1 MFDNTNEGH
10 LDIPINI
17 QSENLSDDITPT
29 TDTKTINPNQ
39 ESENMEVHKHPHHV
53 SHKKKWGEYLL
64 EFLMIFLAVF
74 LGFLAEYQLEHVIEK
89 QRANDFALSLQ
100 RDLVTD
106 TAVFNMNIERLII
119 SKKKIDTLVGI
130 LSNTKEAQKKVSF
143 IYNLSAYAFI
153 LPISTP
159 TESTLQQLLNSGS
172 LRYLKDNLLV
182 DSIKI
187 YNNSIQL
194 FKNFAATSSSFNN
207 EFRKSQLQVIEINPV
222 IQFLEEDGLLSN
234 STARNISDST
244 FFSNR
249 QLLTIEP
256 LRLKEYANWCALK
269 NFYLTNTIIF
279 YKKLNQQATDVL
291 RLLNKQYIVE

>member
-1 MFDNTNEGH
+1 MLDNTNEGH

-53 SHKKKWGEYLL
+53 THKKKWGEYLL

-89 QRANDFALSLQ
+89 QRAKDFALSLH

-106 TAVFNMNIERLII
+106 TADFNINIERLKIC
-119 SKKKIDTLVGI
+119 KKKIDTLVGI

-187 YNNSIQL
+187 YNSGIQI

-207 EFRKSQLQVIEINPV
+207 EFRKNQLQVIEINPV

-234 STARNISDST
+234 DTGKNISDST

-279 YKKLNQQATDVL
+279 YKKLHQQATDVL
-291 RLLNKQYIVE
+291 RLLNKQYNME